1 MTSRLK
7 FYRISLLA
15 SLVTLLVACS
25 DDVSIGSSSITYEST
40 SVDGQ
45 VSLLHISDVHGAT
58 GGYVVINN
66 NVMPYSDDVAII
78 NTGDLEF
85 YHEES
90 HYTNSIAWMV
100 EHWNVSHSDRPYLLL
115 KGNHDA
121 IDIKFPGENSNTT
134 GSEHEA
140 NATNYLLKAVQRDL
154 VVWGDENGPGGYWYK
169 DITHNGVKLRIIGTD
184 EYQHS
189 MGVPAPLDGE
199 DPSMKYSKVFSPKQV
214 EWVEATLKSTPSD
227 YYIIMCHH
235 QPLYKVHPA
244 EVLNDFVHHGIN
256 GEYDSGGVRKY
267 WSSMSFYR
275 DGNIDLMARIVDA
288 YLHRR
293 HASFT
298 CVNGVAGSS
307 LAVDVD
313 FTGCEPA
320 TFACHLN
327 GHTHRDFCE
336 YHPDFPEQLCLTVG
350 CNSPIIS
357 SERED
362 LVRTREGEGSYLLNR
377 VTIDANR
384 KVVIVER
391 IGANELKNESWIVQ
405 DGSSRKR
412 IEFPIK
418 HVAAGYLR

>member
-1 MTSRLK
+1 MTSRLN
-7 FYRISLLA
+7 FFRISLLA
-15 SLVTLLVACS
+15 SLVTLLMACS
-25 DDVSIGSSSITYEST
+25 DDAPIGSSSITYEST
-40 SVDGQ
+40 SVDGH
-45 VSLLHISDVHGAT
+45 VSLLHISDVHGAA

-100 EHWNVSHSDRPYLLL
+100 EHWNISHPDRPYLLL

-121 IDIKFPGENSNTT
+121 VDIKFPGENSNTT

-199 DPSMKYSKVFSPKQV
+199 DPSMRYSKIYSPAQIDWL
-214 EWVEATLKSTPSD
+214 ENLLKNTPSD
-227 YYIIMCHH
+227 YYIVMCHH
-235 QPLYKVHPA
+235 APLYKFHPP
-244 EVLNDFVHHGIN
+244 EVLNDFVHHGIV
-256 GEYDSGGVRKY
+256 GQFDSSFQKY
-267 WSSMSFYR
+267 YSGSMSFYR
-275 DGNIDLMARIVDA
+275 DGNIDLMARIIDA
-288 YLHRR
+288 YQHRR
-293 HASFT
+293 HLSFT

-313 FTGCEPA
+313 FSGVDPA
-320 TFACHLN
+320 TFACHLC
-327 GHTHRDFCE
+327 GHTHRDYCE
-336 YHPDFPEQLCLTVG
+336 YHPSFPSQLCLTVG
-350 CNSPIIS
+350 TCSPIQS
-357 SERED
+357 PSAED
-362 LVRTREGEGSYLLNR
+362 LVRDTEGVSSYLLNR
-377 VTIDANR
+377 VTIDAKRN
-384 KVVIVER
+384 VVVVER
-391 IGANELKNESWIVQ
+391 FGASELKNESWIVQ

-412 IEFPIK
+412 IEFAIRRPE
-418 HVAAGYLR
+418 